1 MDIIKSENNIYFFV
15 FATLLITVL
24 KKFIPNNIIDL
35 FNGEPYNVAML
46 IIMIYI
52 GKTNIILAIIILI
65 FFLFSS
71 TLHITKFHKSK
82 SNIEGNNTKPV
93 EEFNGILNA
102 FTGLNA
108 CPIPTTRV
116 SGLLKNTDP
125 STSARYAVVTKPPDA
140 NVTALS
146 KISCIELFPGLVN
159 LIIEYLS

>member
-93 EEFNGILNA
+93 EEFNTVVKPFIIRPEYFTKYNQHKINNESFTLENDIHNYSTGTLNYESEL
-102 FTGLNA
+102 FTGM
-108 CPIPTTRV
+108 T
-116 SGLLKNTDP
+116 
-125 STSARYAVVTKPPDA
+125 
-140 NVTALS
+140 
-146 KISCIELFPGLVN
+146 F
-159 LIIEYLS
+159 